1 MIRAA
6 ARGRADPK
14 MYATRPATCD
24 MRTTRCR
31 VWLMTPFVTPF
42 MTPSRHG
49 TKPLTHSDTIQNAQ
63 SKLTARYHD
72 PPPAPPSSLAR
83 STCGALERTYWNVG
97 LFRYY
102 ELKQIPN
109 FGLAAPALV
118 LAGGAAVRFGAAAL
132 GPSRPAGDDTTA
144 GAALQS
150 RLRLGAHAAHLAILA
165 LTCLLVAN
173 VQVGYTA
180 GRRCVD
186 FDGAPFQAGGAGSSL
201 ERPTDHAARA
211 SLVACLLSVAVA
223 HEIATRLLAAA
234 CPVLQWHSA
243 WLVRGG
249 GADDGGWWARAG
261 TGTANRGAR
270 AGGSAGGTWRRA
282 LLAYHALF
290 WLLGVVLHPN
300 FLPWT

>member
-14 MYATRPATCD
+14 MHATRPATCD

-31 VWLMTPFVTPF
+31 VWPTIRDTIHDTQPTRNE
-42 MTPSRHG
+42 T
-49 TKPLTHSDTIQNAQ
+49 LTHSDTIQNAQ

-72 PPPAPPSSLAR
+72 PPTPSSLAR

-132 GPSRPAGDDTTA
+132 GPSRPAGATA

-173 VQVGYTA
+173 VQVGYMTGRVGVSISMVRLFKRGMLAVHSSAQLTTQHVRPSSFASCLSLWLMRSRRGFSRQRARCSSGTRRGSFEEEVRMTA
-180 GRRCVD
+180 DGGHDRGR
-186 FDGAPFQAGGAGSSL
+186 
-201 ERPTDHAARA
+201 ERQT
-211 SLVACLLSVAVA
+211 
-223 HEIATRLLAAA
+223 E
-234 CPVLQWHSA
+234 
-243 WLVRGG
+243 VRGR
-249 GADDGGWWARAG
+249 AAVRAG
-261 TGTANRGAR
+261 HGGLRCLRTTRSSGCSVWSFTRTSCRGLD
-270 AGGSAGGTWRRA
+270 WR
-282 LLAYHALF
+282 
-290 WLLGVVLHPN
+290 
-300 FLPWT
+300 